1 MKPNKRLGDNNSPT
15 VGVIT
20 ATFQN
25 FIQPKMFTMSFLL
38 TLYFQIQN

>member
-1 MKPNKRLGDNNSPT
+1 MKPNKRLGDNKSLT

-20 ATFQN
+20 AIFQN
-25 FIQPKMFTMSFLL
+25 FIQPKMFLMSFLL